1 MPCQYKMSNP
11 IPTIR
16 TEQCKIHPALRSL
29 IRHIVIIEADFG
41 NIPVSIAGNYMPS
54 PDQAMFINL
63 YTRLK
68 SKKSGEN
75 NFNSVT
81 SCTLIGAQVTPFKL
95 LVQESHKT
103 VSIIFQPGGL
113 NRFLNIPMTEIFD
126 NGYPARE
133 VVGREIEELLDK
145 SHDTISLHE
154 LDSIVQSYFLRKLS
168 QVKEPLP
175 IDGALQYLLTNYNT
189 NMDRIAGMACM
200 SIRNFER
207 KCKERL
213 GMPAKMYARIAR
225 FHKAYKILESKPI
238 ISWPDLTYEVGYYD
252 QTHFIKDFKEF
263 AKVTPTI
270 LHKELSGEHIQ
281 FQNWDR
287 I

>member
-1 MPCQYKMSNP
+1 MNNP
-11 IPTIR
+11 VPNIR
-16 TEQCKIHPALRSL
+16 TEQFKVHPALRSL
-29 IRHIVIIEADFG
+29 VKHIVIIEADFG
-41 NIPVSIAGNYMPS
+41 NVPVSIAGNYMPS

-75 NFNSVT
+75 NFNNVT
-81 SCTLIGAQVTPFKL
+81 SCTLIGPQITPFKL
-95 LVQESHKT
+95 LVEDSHKT

-126 NGYPARE
+126 NGYSARE

-145 SHDTISLHE
+145 SHDTISLKE
-154 LDSIVQSYFLRKLS
+154 LDGIVQAYFLRKLS
-168 QVKEPLP
+168 RVKEPLP
-175 IDGALQYLLTNYNT
+175 IDFALQYLLANHNS
-189 NMDRIAGMACM
+189 NMDEIAGMACM

-207 KCKERL
+207 KCKERI

-225 FHKAYKILESKPI
+225 FHKAYRMLESSPI
-238 ISWPDLTYEVGYYD
+238 ISWADLTYELGYYD

-263 AKVTPTI
+263 AWFTPTL
-270 LHKELSGEHIQ
+270 LHKELMGEHIQ
-281 FQNWDR
+281 FQNWET
-287 I
+287 

>member
-1 MPCQYKMSNP
+1 MNNP
-11 IPTIR
+11 IPSIR
-16 TEQCKIHPALRSL
+16 TEQCIIHPALRSL

-41 NIPVSIAGNYMPS
+41 NVPVNLVGNYMPS

-63 YTRLK
+63 FTRLK

-75 NFNSVT
+75 HFNTVT
-81 SCTLIGAQVTPFKL
+81 SCTLMGPQITPFKL
-95 LVQESHKT
+95 SVEESHKT

-133 VVGREIEELLDK
+133 VIGRGIEELLDK
-145 SHDTISLHE
+145 SHDTITLNE
-154 LDSIVQSYFLRKLS
+154 LDSIIQTYFFKKLS
-168 QVKEPLP
+168 EVEEPLP
-175 IDGALQYLLTNYNT
+175 IDFALQHLFTNYNT
-189 NMDRIAGMACM
+189 NMDTIAGMACM

-225 FHKAYKILESKPI
+225 FHKAYKMLESRTI
-238 ISWPDLTYEVGYYD
+238 ISWADLTYEVGYYD

-263 AKVTPTI
+263 ARLTPTL
-270 LHKELSGEHIQ
+270 LHKELSDEHIQ
-281 FQNWDR
+281 FQLDWDR
-287 I
+287 L

>member
-1 MPCQYKMSNP
+1 MNDLKPN
-11 IPTIR
+11 IR
-16 TEQCKIHPALRSL
+16 TERCNIHPALRSL

-41 NIPVSIAGNYMPS
+41 SIPLSIEGNFMPS
-54 PDQAMFINL
+54 PDQAIYINL
-63 YTRLK
+63 YTRFK

-75 NFNSVT
+75 NFNTIT
-81 SCTLIGAQVTPFKL
+81 SCTLMGAQITPFKL
-95 LVQESHKT
+95 LVDKSHKA

-126 NGYPARE
+126 NGYCARE
-133 VVGREIEELLDK
+133 VIGREIEELIDK
-145 SHDTISLHE
+145 SHDTVTLAE
-154 LDSIVQSYFLRKLS
+154 LNCIVQSYFLRKLS
-168 QVKEPLP
+168 QIKEPLP
-175 IDGALQYLLTNYNT
+175 IDFALQHLVTNYNT
-189 NMDRIAGMACM
+189 NMDNIVKMACM

-225 FHKAYKILESKPI
+225 FHKAYKILESRPV
-238 ISWPDLTYEVGYYD
+238 ISWTDLTYEAGYYD

-263 AKVTPTI
+263 ARLTPT
-270 LHKELSGEHIQ
+270 LVHKELSNKHLQ
-281 FQNWDR
+281 FQLDWDR

>member
-1 MPCQYKMSNP
+1 MNNLMPN
-11 IPTIR
+11 IR
-16 TEQCKIHPALRSL
+16 AEQCNIHPALRSL
-29 IRHIVIIEADFG
+29 IRHIVSIEVDFANNPICIEG
-41 NIPVSIAGNYMPS
+41 NFMPS
-54 PDQAMFINL
+54 PEQAMFINL
-63 YTRLK
+63 HTRLK
-68 SKKSGEN
+68 SKKSGET
-75 NFNSVT
+75 NFNNVT
-81 SCTLIGAQVTPFKL
+81 SCTLIGPQITPFKL
-95 LVQESHKT
+95 LVKESHIT

-126 NGYPARE
+126 NGYSARE

-145 SHDTISLHE
+145 SHDTISLDE

-168 QVKEPLP
+168 RIKEPLP
-175 IDGALQYLLTNYNT
+175 IDFALQYLLANHNT
-189 NMDRIAGMACM
+189 NMDKIAGMACM

-225 FHKAYKILESKPI
+225 FHKAYKILESRPI
-238 ISWPDLTYEVGYYD
+238 ISWTDLAYNAGYYD

-263 AKVTPTI
+263 ARLTPT
-270 LHKELSGEHIQ
+270 LLQKELADEHFQ
-281 FQNWDR
+281 FQLDWER

>member
-1 MPCQYKMSNP
+1 MPN
-11 IPTIR
+11 IR
-16 TEQCKIHPALRSL
+16 AEQCNIHPALRSL

-41 NIPVSIAGNYMPS
+41 NGPVSIEGNFMPS
-54 PDQAMFINL
+54 PEQAMFINL

-68 SKKSGEN
+68 SKKSGEY
-75 NFNSVT
+75 NFNIIT
-81 SCTLIGAQVTPFKL
+81 SCTLMGAQITPFKL
-95 LVQESHKT
+95 LVEESHKT

-113 NRFLNIPMTEIFD
+113 NRFLNIPMAEIFD
-126 NGYPARE
+126 DGYSARE
-133 VVGREIEELLDK
+133 VIGREIEELLDK
-145 SHDTISLHE
+145 SHDSISFGE

-168 QVKEPLP
+168 QIKDPLP
-175 IDGALQYLLTNYNT
+175 IDFALQYLLANHNISI
-189 NMDRIAGMACM
+189 DRIAEMACM

-225 FHKAYKILESKPI
+225 FHKAYKMLESRAI
-238 ISWPDLTYEVGYYD
+238 ISWTDLTYEAGYYD

-263 AKVTPTI
+263 AKLTPT
-270 LHKELSGEHIQ
+270 LVHKELSDTHLQ
-281 FQNWDR
+281 FQLDWDR

>member
-1 MPCQYKMSNP
+1 MNHP
-11 IPTIR
+11 IPNIR
-16 TEQCKIHPALRSL
+16 TAQCTIHPALRSL
-29 IRHIVIIEADFG
+29 IRHIVLIEADFG
-41 NIPVSIAGNYMPS
+41 NGPVSIEGNFMPS

-68 SKKSGEN
+68 SKRSGEK
-75 NFNSVT
+75 NFNTAT
-81 SCTLIGAQVTPFKL
+81 SCTLMGPQITPFRL
-95 LVQESHKT
+95 RVEERHKT

-126 NGYPARE
+126 NGYCARE
-133 VVGREIEELLDK
+133 VIGREIEELLDK
-145 SHDTISLHE
+145 SHDTVSLDE
-154 LDSIVQSYFLRKLS
+154 LNSIIQSYFLRKLS
-168 QVKEPLP
+168 SIKEPLP
-175 IDGALQYLLTNYNT
+175 IDFALQHLLINHNS
-189 NMDRIAGMACM
+189 NMDKVAEMACM

-213 GMPAKMYARIAR
+213 GMPAKMYARIVR

-238 ISWPDLTYEVGYYD
+238 ISWTDLTHEVGYYD

-263 AKVTPTI
+263 ARLTPT
-270 LHKELSGEHIQ
+270 LVHKELSEEHLQ
-281 FQNWDR
+281 FQLDWET

>member
-1 MPCQYKMSNP
+1 MPN
-11 IPTIR
+11 IHTV
-16 TEQCKIHPALRSL
+16 QCKIHPALQSL
-29 IRHIVIIEADFG
+29 IRHIILIEADFG
-41 NIPVSIAGNYMPS
+41 TVPVSIQGNYMPS

-75 NFNSVT
+75 NFNTVT
-81 SCTLIGAQVTPFKL
+81 SCTLMGAQITPFKL
-95 LVQESHKT
+95 LVEESHKT

-113 NRFLNIPMTEIFD
+113 NRFLNIPMTELFD
-126 NGYPARE
+126 NGYSARE
-133 VVGREIEELLDK
+133 VIGREIEELLDK
-145 SHDTISLHE
+145 SHDTISLKE
-154 LDSIVQSYFLRKLS
+154 LDSIVQAYFLRKS
-168 QVKEPLP
+168 AHIKEPLP
-175 IDGALQYLLTNYNT
+175 VDFALQYLLTNYNT
-189 NMDRIAGMACM
+189 SMDKIAGMACM

-225 FHKAYKILESKPI
+225 FHKAYQLLESRPN

-263 AKVTPTI
+263 ARLTPTI
-270 LHKELSGEHIQ
+270 LHKELSYEHIQ
-281 FQNWDR
+281 FQNWDT

>member
-1 MPCQYKMSNP
+1 MNDNTQN
-11 IPTIR
+11 IR
-16 TEQCKIHPALRSL
+16 TEQCIVHPALRSL

-41 NIPVSIAGNYMPS
+41 NVPVSIAGNYMPS

-75 NFNSVT
+75 NFNTVT
-81 SCTLIGAQVTPFKL
+81 SCTLIGPQITPFKL
-95 LVQESHKT
+95 LVQERHKT

-126 NGYPARE
+126 NGYSARE
-133 VVGREIEELLDK
+133 VVGKEIDELLDK
-145 SHDTISLHE
+145 SHDTISYVE
-154 LDSIVQSYFLRKLS
+154 LNRIVQSYFLRKLS
-168 QVKEPLP
+168 NVKEPLP
-175 IDGALQYLLTNYNT
+175 IDFALQHLLANYNT
-189 NMDRIAGMACM
+189 NMDKIAEMACM
-200 SIRNFER
+200 SVRNFER

-225 FHKAYKILESKPI
+225 FHKAYKILESRPI
-238 ISWPDLTYEVGYYD
+238 ISLTDLTYELGYYD

-263 AKVTPTI
+263 TRLTPTLVHI
-270 LHKELSGEHIQ
+270 ELSNEHIQ
-281 FQNWDR
+281 CQFDWDT

>member
-1 MPCQYKMSNP
+1 MNNQTPN
-11 IPTIR
+11 IR
-16 TEQCKIHPALRSL
+16 TERCTIHPALRSL

-75 NFNSVT
+75 NFNTVT
-81 SCTLIGAQVTPFKL
+81 SCTLMGAQITPFKL
-95 LVQESHKT
+95 LVEESHKT

-113 NRFLNIPMTEIFD
+113 NRFLNIPMTELFD
-126 NGYPARE
+126 NGYSARE
-133 VVGREIEELLDK
+133 VIGREIEELLDK
-145 SHDTISLHE
+145 SHDTISLND
-154 LDSIVQSYFLRKLS
+154 LDGIIQSYFLRKLS
-168 QVKEPLP
+168 HVKEPLP
-175 IDGALQYLLTNYNT
+175 IDYALEQLLTNYNT
-189 NMDRIAGMACM
+189 NIDEVAAMACM

-225 FHKAYKILESKPI
+225 FHKAYKMLESRSI
-238 ISWPDLTYEVGYYD
+238 ISWPDLTYEVGYHD

-263 AKVTPTI
+263 AKVTPT
-270 LHKELSGEHIQ
+270 LLYKELSNEHLQ
-281 FQNWDR
+281 FQLDWDK

>member
-1 MPCQYKMSNP
+1 MNNP

-41 NIPVSIAGNYMPS
+41 NMPVSIAGNYMPS

-75 NFNSVT
+75 KFNTVT
-81 SCTLIGAQVTPFKL
+81 SCTLMGAQITPFKL
-95 LVQESHKT
+95 MVEESHKT

-126 NGYPARE
+126 NGYSARE

-145 SHDTISLHE
+145 SHDTISFNE
-154 LDSIVQSYFLRKLS
+154 LDGIVQSYFLKKLS
-168 QVKEPLP
+168 QIKEPLP
-175 IDGALQYLLTNYNT
+175 IDFALQHLLTNYNT
-189 NMDRIAGMACM
+189 NIDRIAEMACM
-200 SIRNFER
+200 SVRNFER

-225 FHKAYKILESKPI
+225 FHKAYRMLESKPI
-238 ISWPDLTYEVGYYD
+238 ISWADLTYEVGYYD

-263 AKVTPTI
+263 AKLTPTI

-281 FQNWDR
+281 FQNWDT

>member
-1 MPCQYKMSNP
+1 MNNPMPN
-11 IPTIR
+11 IR

-41 NIPVSIAGNYMPS
+41 NVPVSIAGNYMPS
-54 PDQAMFINL
+54 PNQAMFINL

-81 SCTLIGAQVTPFKL
+81 SCTLIGAQITPFKL
-95 LVQESHKT
+95 LVEESHKT

-126 NGYPARE
+126 NGFSARE

-145 SHDTISLHE
+145 SYDTISLDE
-154 LDSIVQSYFLRKLS
+154 LNRIVQTYFLRKLP
-168 QVKEPLP
+168 QVNELLP
-175 IDGALQYLLTNYNT
+175 IDFALQHLLTNYNT
-189 NMDRIAGMACM
+189 NIDRIAGMACM
-200 SIRNFER
+200 SVRNFER

-225 FHKAYKILESKPI
+225 FHKTYKILESRPI
-238 ISWPDLTYEVGYYD
+238 ISWTDLTYEAGYYD

-263 AKVTPTI
+263 ARLTPT
-270 LHKELSGEHIQ
+270 LVHKELSEEHLQ
-281 FQNWDR
+281 FQLDWDK

>member
-1 MPCQYKMSNP
+1 MNNT
-11 IPTIR
+11 IPNIR
-16 TEQCKIHPALRSL
+16 TVQCKIHPALRSL

-41 NIPVSIAGNYMPS
+41 NVPISIAGNYMPS

-75 NFNSVT
+75 NFNTVT
-81 SCTLIGAQVTPFKL
+81 SCTLMGAQITPFKL
-95 LVQESHKT
+95 LVEESHKT

-113 NRFLNIPMTEIFD
+113 NRFLNIPITELFD
-126 NGYPARE
+126 NGYSARE
-133 VVGREIEELLDK
+133 IIGREVEELLEK

-154 LDSIVQSYFLRKLS
+154 LDSIVQSYFLKKLS
-168 QVKEPLP
+168 QIKEPLP
-175 IDGALQYLLTNYNT
+175 IDFALQQLLVNHNT
-189 NMDRIAGMACM
+189 NIDRIAEMACM
-200 SIRNFER
+200 SIRTFER

-225 FHKAYKILESKPI
+225 FHKAYKMLENRST

-252 QTHFIKDFKEF
+252 QAHFIKDFKEF
-263 AKVTPTI
+263 ARVTPTI

-281 FQNWDR
+281 FQNCEN